1 MNKSINQI
9 KKELSFIKDNQKA
22 INTYTELEAQYLKR
36 LDWLNSQKQSQSIQR
51 DITRTKQI
59 LDKLKTKV
67 NIDKLQKLEEFYVE
81 ITNSL
86 EDYYD
91 RMAIYKFYN
100 QNKNLHRVAEELN
113 YSVDGVRY
121 RLRVALKKIQL
132 KIKQR
137 DDE

>member
-100 QNKNLHRVAEELN
+100 QNKNLHKVAEELN

>member
-9 KKELSFIKDNQKA
+9 KKELAFIKDNQKA
-22 INTYTELEAQYLKR
+22 INTYTELEAQYNKR
-36 LDWLNSQKQSQSIQR
+36 LDWLKSQKQSQSIQR
-51 DITRTKQI
+51 DITRIKAI
-59 LDKLKTKV
+59 LDKLKTKI
-67 NIDKLQKLEEFYVE
+67 NIEKLQRLEEFYIE

-100 QNKNLHRVAEELN
+100 QNKTLYRVAEELN

-137 DDE
+137 VDV

>member
-59 LDKLKTKV
+59 LDKLKTKI